1 MGRRKNEEK
10 ETRGET
16 RGERLGKWDGRTID
30 RGKREEESSENKGK
44 GVCGK
49 GEERG

>member
-1 MGRRKNEEK
+1 MEK
-10 ETRGET
+10 KKREASTGGG
-16 RGERLGKWDGRTID
+16 GERLGKWEGGMID
-30 RGKREEESSENKGK
+30 RGKKEEESSENRGK